1 MDYFFCFNSTR
12 HLCAFLFSFTWL
24 LIRRER
30 DPSSGKRDT
39 HGIREKRGTWEGGR
53 ERDPLGRKSVATL
66 HGTRAAGLKKC
77 AEPGW
82 RGAGS
87 DPVAP

>member
-1 MDYFFCFNSTR
+1 VLFFSR
-12 HLCAFLFSFTWL
+12 SRGFSFGASG
-24 LIRRER
+24 